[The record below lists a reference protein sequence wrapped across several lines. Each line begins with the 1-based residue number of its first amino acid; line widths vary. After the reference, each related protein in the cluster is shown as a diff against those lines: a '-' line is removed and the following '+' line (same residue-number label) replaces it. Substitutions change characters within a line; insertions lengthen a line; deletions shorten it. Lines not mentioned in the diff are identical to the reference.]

1 MILTTAI
8 VCLGVTVF
16 FEARG
21 EDIAGQ
27 VAVAQVV
34 MSRVAS
40 EHWPD
45 TVCEVVH
52 EGGVIRHKC
61 QFSYHCDGKSD
72 RPWEGKAKMQAL
84 LVASAVIAGSGH
96 VGLRDAT
103 HYHAD
108 YVDPDWAEF
117 LTLIAI
123 YGRHKFYV

>member
-21 EDIAGQ
+21 EDLAGQ

-34 MSRVAS
+34 MNRVADKQ
-40 EHWPD
+40 WPS

-72 RPWEGKAKMQAL
+72 QPWEGKAKMQAL

-96 VGLRDAT
+96 AELRSAT

-108 YVDPDWAEF
+108 YTYPNWAEI
-117 LTLIAI
+117 LTFIVA
-123 YGRHKFYV
+123 YGKHRFYV

>member
-1 MILTTAI
+1 MILTTAV
-8 VCLGVTVF
+8 VCLGVAVF
-16 FEARG
+16 FEARS

-34 MSRVAS
+34 MNRVAN
-40 EHWPD
+40 EQWPN
-45 TVCEVVH
+45 TVCEVLH
-52 EGGVIRHKC
+52 EGGEVRHKC

-72 RPWEGKAKMQAL
+72 IPWEGKPKMQAL

-96 VGLRDAT
+96 IELKGAT

-108 YVDPDWAEF
+108 YVDPDWAAE
-117 LTLIAI
+117 LTLVAI